1 MASSQV
7 EIAAASSPFGCVL
20 RDHSRRDGCNR
31 DFRKNLK
38 DLVRDHLHTCLPGD
52 NASRNPIVANNSD
65 TNNDSDNTDAN
76 DRNNRA
82 NLRPL
87 CGSNGIDRD
96 RDGQELSPPPLTLR
110 QARGSDRWAPQ
121 QAGDMVSSTM
131 EIPAPSPHSS
141 SSSCVSNSQ
150 SQSESGNNNSGV
162 GGGASSLVQMWEARL
177 NRSTSINRSNNINI
191 SINIPNNNANHN
203 SSSCSSN
210 SYSSASSSS
219 SRSPKSIA
227 SANVE
232 DLSRVPDLE
241 LSDIM
246 VASEDPSP
254 PPSSSSSIAD
264 SAALGGGGGGG
275 GGQKQKVRVADIIRR
290 LTISDNDH
298 DTNGNSGSPS
308 VSEYME
314 AQRGFVPVLSSPR
327 IRGRQAF
334 ADLLMLMERD
344 RLRELDSLSERR
356 AVSQFSHKGRIQSML
371 KLRFLQRG
379 MADRD
384 RQRLILGAFG
394 GNSSPHN
401 SSAIM
406 HLRERF
412 STAMEHDLGDQNHPV
427 EPRSSPRHP
436 LSKNSGTAN
445 TQCRTSHHQEDNA
458 NTIEHSC
465 ALPIPSS
472 AHSIEDLHDEAS
484 PTSNAISKHSCAL
497 PVPSSAHSIEDLH
510 DEASPTSNAISKH
523 SCALPVPSSA
533 HSIEDLHDEASPTS
547 NAISKHSCALPV
559 PSSAHSIEDLH
570 DEASPTSNAISE
582 DDTSLGSSNS
592 NLELE
597 HPTEASRALREQAS
611 QALTVICEDNRRV
624 ENSNSNLEIQ
634 QTTAVFSPL
643 HEVASPTSDVM
654 AQATSSDARNGNN
667 LELQQPTDALSSLH
681 EEAAP
686 PPSVIS
692 QGTSFEGCNRNNVQ
706 PQAATD
712 TLSSLSVW
720 YEDDI
725 TEEQDADNA
734 NEEEEWYRER
744 GGTYDWFRDISR
756 PRSYWEDRR
765 QEWYREM
772 LETNSVNEEIRQLIE
787 RGRVSSFLSSDF
799 RERMDALMTSHF
811 QRQTQ
816 PLGHQE
822 EEQDDLSSQERM
834 EQLMSSLLQGH
845 EHPVGNQQGE
855 EERNELGQQE
865 EEQEEGN
872 APEDDEQEYIIEDE
886 EDDDN
891 DDEGEEIEEE
901 DDDEEMEDD
910 EEVEGQEEEED
921 DEERG
926 SLIGHQYH
934 EASDYFDH
942 STSSFHM
949 PSQSLRSWSY
959 NDNEMNDDHEQVA
972 STSSEQPPPSHSYYE
987 DPQQHSTC
995 MDNLSM
1001 EMELIIDLR
1010 GQMRQLQREMS
1021 ELRKSIKGCMEMQV
1035 TLQDSMKQEMS
1046 SAKSVDKVPRKGNCC
1061 VCYEKQVDSLLYRCG
1076 HMCACLKCAH
1086 EMQWSS
1092 GKCPICRAPIVDV
1105 VRAYTDS

>member
-7 EIAAASSPFGCVL
+7 EIAAASPPFGCVL

-31 DFRKNLK
+31 DFRKNIK
-38 DLVRDHLHTCLPGD
+38 VLVRDHLHTCLPGD
-52 NASRNPIVANNSD
+52 NASRNPIVANNSG
-65 TNNDSDNTDAN
+65 TSNDSDNTGAN
-76 DRNNRA
+76 DRTNRA

-87 CGSNGIDRD
+87 RSSNGIDRD
-96 RDGQELSPPPLTLR
+96 RDGQESSPPPPPLTPR
-110 QARGSDRWAPQ
+110 QALGSDRWAPQ

-141 SSSCVSNSQ
+141 SSSCVPNSQ

-241 LSDIM
+241 LSDKM
-246 VASEDPSP
+246 VASEDPS

-275 GGQKQKVRVADIIRR
+275 QKQKVRVADIIRK

-412 STAMEHDLGDQNHPV
+412 STATEHDLGDQNHPV

-445 TQCRTSHHQEDNA
+445 AQCRTSHHQEDNA

-484 PTSNAISKHSCAL
+484 PTSSSISKHSCAL
-497 PVPSSAHSIEDLH
+497 PVPSSAHYIEG
-510 DEASPTSNAISKH
+510 
-523 SCALPVPSSA
+523 
-533 HSIEDLHDEASPTS
+533 
-547 NAISKHSCALPV
+547 
-559 PSSAHSIEDLH
+559 LH

-597 HPTEASRALREQAS
+597 HPTEASRALCEQAS

-634 QTTAVFSPL
+634 RTTAVFSPL

-667 LELQQPTDALSSLH
+667 LELQQPTDALSSLR

-692 QGTSFEGCNRNNVQ
+692 QGTSCEGCNRNNGQ

-712 TLSSLSVW
+712 TSSSLSVW

-799 RERMDALMTSHF
+799 RERMDELMTSHL

-886 EDDDN
+886 EDDNN

-1035 TLQDSMKQEMS
+1035 TLQDSMKQEMI

-1086 EMQWSS
+1086 ELQWSS